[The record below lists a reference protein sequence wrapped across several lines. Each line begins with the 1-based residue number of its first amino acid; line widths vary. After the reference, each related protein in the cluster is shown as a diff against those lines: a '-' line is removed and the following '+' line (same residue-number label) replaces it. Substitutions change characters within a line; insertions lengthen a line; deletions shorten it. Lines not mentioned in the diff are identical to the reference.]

1 MGFLTALF
9 LPPLVGLT
17 AAQTP
22 GIALHLD
29 PAKTQIH
36 GTLTNVRHTVHG
48 TFALNTETVGFDPQ
62 TGAAHG
68 EVAAETD
75 SRQSGNGMRDRRIR
89 KEILQTERYPEAK
102 DPNTLFLR
110 VQKHLDVDVGAI
122 WTLEGAG
129 TQSH

>member
-1 MGFLTALF
+1 MEFLTALF

-29 PAKTQIH
+29 PARTQIH
-36 GTLTNVRHTVHG
+36 WTVTNVRNTVHG
-48 TFALNTETVGFDPQ
+48 TFALITATVTFDPQ

-68 EVAAETD
+68 DVVAETD
-75 SRQSGNGMRDRRIR
+75 SGHSGNRMRDPRMR

-122 WTLEGAG
+122 RTLEGAG
-129 TQSH
+129 TQNH